1 MVNVN
6 TSTPDFSAGEIAP
19 KYYGRHDLQIFY
31 KGLRRARNF
40 ITESAGGAFFR
51 DGFYYANKTRDNLPA
66 WMAEFRFT
74 DATSFSLEFTT
85 NAIRFYR
92 NDGQVRHT
100 AQAITGITRA
110 NPAVVT
116 YSGADTY
123 SNGDRV
129 WISGVV
135 GMTEVNNLEFTVAGL
150 NAGAN
155 TFELS
160 GVDSS
165 VYGLYSSGGTVEEIV
180 EVATTYAEADIP
192 QIKIAQEKNV
202 MYLTHPSYNPKK
214 LTYTSATSWAFAD
227 HSPTRK
233 SRTNAQVISA
243 ITVANP
249 AVLTYTGSD
258 SFSNG
263 DTVYIDGA
271 AGMTEVN
278 QREFTVASVNTGAN
292 TFQLSGLDSSGF
304 AAYTGGGIVR
314 KVVTAAAPFLTA
326 NNYPAAVGFY
336 ERRLYYGGSNNSPN
350 TLYGSGAGTLDDF
363 TLQIDTTAGAQPE
376 ADEGI
381 EYQIYGATRI
391 NWLRGTDKFLAIG
404 ANNDVLLASGGIDDV
419 ITPSS
424 ISIKPTNSYGAAD
437 MNAVGRGSLLYYL
450 QSDAGTMRSFEYSFE
465 QDRYVPVDR
474 TEVASHITQSGV
486 TQFDYLEANNDIL
499 WAVRNDGKLAAMTT
513 SSTETISGWQ
523 LHDTDGEFISV
534 CTLTRPKQDSQLWA
548 CIKRTIN
555 GATQYNIEFMTESP
569 VYPSIEDFFSAGEIE
584 ATDRLAWLNMMY
596 EAQRGYIHLDSAL
609 TYDGSVYATQAITPG
624 ATTGTGII
632 FTAGGAVFDSGM
644 IGRQIVRKTVTG
656 YETGVAEITGYTS
669 ATIVTCDVLE
679 DFDSTAAIPAGE
691 WYLTTDSVSNVGH
704 LEGRTVLVV
713 ADGAQH
719 PPITISGGVATL
731 TRQAAVFHVGLGYRG
746 EIETNDLEGGGLNGV
761 AQTKPKALYQ
771 VGIRFL
777 NSLYVRYGVNRYK
790 LNQIE
795 GRTANMRTDRP
806 PVPFTGDMRVTYAN
820 EMADDR
826 QGGWTKSKR
835 VVLVQDLPFPCY
847 IQLLVPYFS
856 TSN

>member
-6 TSTPDFSAGEIAP
+6 SSYPDFSGGEIAP

-31 KGLRRARNF
+31 KGLRRVRNF

-51 DGFYYANKTRDNLPA
+51 NGFYFAAKTRDNLPA
-66 WMAEFRFT
+66 WNAEFRFT
-74 DATSFSLEFTT
+74 DATSFTLEFTT
-85 NAIRFYR
+85 SAIRFYR
-92 NDGQVRHT
+92 NDGQVRFP
-100 AQAITGITRA
+100 AQAITDITQA

-116 YSGADTY
+116 YSGADTF

-129 WISGVV
+129 WITGVV
-135 GMTEVNNLEFTVAGL
+135 GMTQVNNLEFTVAGV
-150 NAGAN
+150 NTGAN
-155 TFELS
+155 TFQLS
-160 GVDSS
+160 GVDSTT
-165 VYGLYSSGGTVEEIV
+165 YTAYSSGGTIEKIV
-180 EVATTYAEADIP
+180 EVATTYAEADLP
-192 QIKIAQEKNV
+192 QLKIAQEKNV
-202 MYLTHPSYNPKK
+202 MYLAHPSYNPKK
-214 LTYTSATSWAFAD
+214 LTYTSPTSWAFAD

-233 SRTNAQVISA
+233 RRTNAQVISA
-243 ITVANP
+243 ITQANP

-263 DTVYIDGA
+263 DIVYISGA
-271 AGMTEVN
+271 TGMTEVN
-278 QREFTVASVNTGAN
+278 DLEFTVRGVNTGAN
-292 TFQLSGLDSSGF
+292 TFELSGLDSSGY
-304 AAYTGGGIVR
+304 AAYAGGGIVR
-314 KVVTAAAPFLTA
+314 KVVTAAAPFLTTD
-326 NNYPAAVGFY
+326 NYPAAVGFY
-336 ERRLYYGGSNNSPN
+336 ERRLYYGGSNNKPN
-350 TLYGSGAGTLDDF
+350 TLYGSSAGGLDDF
-363 TLQIDTTAGAQPE
+363 TLQINTSAGAQPE

-404 ANNDVLLASGGIDDV
+404 ANNDVLLASGGIDNV

-424 ISIKPTNSYGAAD
+424 ISVKPTNSYGAAD

-450 QSDAGTMRSFEYSFE
+450 QSDSTTMRSFEYSFE
-465 QDRYVPVDR
+465 QDGYVPVDR
-474 TEVASHITQSGV
+474 TEVAAHITESGV
-486 TQFDYLEANNDIL
+486 KQFDYLEANNDIL
-499 WAVRNDGKLAAMTT
+499 WAARNDGKLAAMTT
-513 SSTETISGWQ
+513 SSTESISGWQ
-523 LHDTDGEFISV
+523 IHDTDGEFISV
-534 CTLTRPKQDSQLWA
+534 CTLTRPKKESQLWA
-548 CIKRTIN
+548 CVKRTIN
-555 GATQYNIEFMTESP
+555 GATQYSMEFMVDAP
-569 VYPSIEDFFSAGEIE
+569 AYPQIEDYFSDNEVE
-584 ATDRLAWLNMMY
+584 STDKLAWLNMMY

-609 TYDGSVYATQAITPG
+609 TYDGSAFAAQTVTPA
-624 ATTGTGII
+624 ATTGTGIT
-632 FTAGGAVFDSGM
+632 FTAGGSIFDATM
-644 IGRQIVRKTVTG
+644 VGRQIVRKSVTG

-669 ATIVTCDVLE
+669 GTVVTCSILE
-679 DFDSTAAIPAGE
+679 NFNSTGAIPAGE
-691 WYLTTDSVSNVGH
+691 WYLTANTVGGAGH

-719 PPITISGGVATL
+719 PEITVTGGVATL
-731 TRQAAVFHVGLGYRG
+731 ERQAAVFHIGLGYRG

-761 AQTKPKALYQ
+761 AQTKPKSLYQ
-771 VGIRFL
+771 IGIRFL

-795 GRTANMRTDRP
+795 GRTANMRMDRP
-806 PVPFTGDMRVTYAN
+806 PVPFTGDQRVTYAN

>member
-1 MVNVN
+1 MVQVN
-6 TSTPDFSAGEIAP
+6 TSYPDLSGGEIAP

-40 ITESAGGAFFR
+40 ITESAGGATYR
-51 DGFYYANKTRDNLPA
+51 QGFYFANKTRDNLKA
-66 WMAEFRFT
+66 WLAEFRFT
-74 DATSFSLEFTT
+74 DTTSFTLEFTT

-92 NDGQVRHT
+92 NDGQVRFT
-100 AQAITGITRA
+100 AQAITGITQA

-116 YSGADTY
+116 YSGADTF

-135 GMTEVNNLEFTVAGL
+135 GMTQVNNLEFTVANV

-160 GVDSS
+160 GINSTA
-165 VYGLYSSGGTVEEIV
+165 YTAYSSGGTVEKIM

-192 QIKIAQEKNV
+192 FIKIAQEKNV
-202 MYLTHPSYNPKK
+202 MYLAHPSYNPKK
-214 LTYTSATSWAFAD
+214 LTYTSPTSWAFAN

-233 SRTNAQVISA
+233 SRQNAQVISA
-243 ITVANP
+243 ITQANP

-263 DTVYIDGA
+263 DIVYIDSA

-278 QREFTVASVNTGAN
+278 QREFTVASVNVGAN
-292 TFQLSGLDSSGF
+292 TFQLSGLDSSGY

-314 KVVTAAAPFLTA
+314 KVVTTAAPFLSTD
-326 NNYPAAVGFY
+326 NYPGAVGFY
-336 ERRLYYGGSNNSPN
+336 ERRLYYGGSNNNPN
-350 TLYGSGAGTLDDF
+350 TLYGSNAGELDDF
-363 TLQIDTTAGAQPE
+363 TLQIGTAAGAEPE

-391 NWLRGTDKFLAIG
+391 EWLRGTDKFLAIG

-424 ISIKPTNSYGAAD
+424 ISVKPTNSYGAAD
-437 MNAVGRGSLLYYL
+437 TNAVGRGSLLYYL
-450 QSDAGTMRSFEYSFE
+450 QSDTLTMRSFEYSFE
-465 QDRYVPVDR
+465 QDTYVPVNR
-474 TEVASHITQSGV
+474 TEVASHITESGIK
-486 TQFDYLEANNDIL
+486 QFDYLEANNDVL
-499 WAVRNDGKLAAMTT
+499 WAVRNDGKLIGMTA
-513 SSTETISGWQ
+513 SSTESISGWH
-523 LHDTDGEFISV
+523 LHNTEGDFISI
-534 CTLTRPKQDSQLWA
+534 CSLTRPQKDSQLWA
-548 CIKRTIN
+548 CVARTIN
-555 GATQYNIEFMTESP
+555 GVTQYNIEFMTDAP
-569 VYPSIEDFFSAGEIE
+569 VYPQIEDFFSDGEVE
-584 ATDRLAWLNMMY
+584 ATDTLAWLNMIY
-596 EAQRGYIHLDSAL
+596 EAQRQYIHLDSAL
-609 TYDGSVYATQAITPG
+609 TYDGSAFATVTMTPS
-624 ATTGTGII
+624 AVTGTGIT
-632 FTAGGAVFDSGM
+632 FTASGSVFTANM
-644 IGRQIVRKTVTG
+644 VGRQIVRKSVTG

-669 ATIVTCDVLE
+669 PTVVTCTILE
-679 DFDSTAAIPAGE
+679 NFDSTTAIPIGE
-691 WYLTTDSVSNVGH
+691 WYLTTNAVTDAGH
-704 LEGRTVLVV
+704 LEGAEVLVV

-719 PPITISGGVATL
+719 PPITITGGVATL
-731 TRQAAVFHVGLGYRG
+731 ERQAAVFHIGFGYRG

-761 AQTKPKALYQ
+761 AQTKPKSLYQ

-795 GRTANMRTDRP
+795 GRTANMRMDRP
-806 PVPFTGDMRVTYAN
+806 PVPFTGDQRVTYAN
-820 EMADDR
+820 ELSDAR

-847 IQLLVPYFS
+847 IQLVVPYF
-856 TSN
+856 TVSN